1 MRRVIASIF
10 MIAATTLAIS
20 SPTNAVAQP
29 PIAFYFSQQSG
40 MRWIDVAVSSSGE
53 KGYAALNT
61 TVGYN
66 DKVYRTEDGGRT
78 YVQLAGSPAGSWRAI
93 DTDATGQYVWG
104 IVATATDD
112 TEVYMSSD
120 SGETWTGVIGHNAPG
135 EYFRDVAVSDDH
147 LRVVIAAS
155 GFNSMITL
163 DGGAT
168 LSNMASAG
176 ADLYHID
183 ISGDGNTVAATYG
196 GSVYQYDIVGD
207 SWSYVT
213 VTSSSAISSI
223 SVSSNGLRITVSSH
237 QGPDADLWRSV
248 DGGMSYTDSNFASEF
263 GTTSQSVTA
272 NMSADGLTILVGQY
286 GGPLYLSRDG
296 GATWTNPQ
304 GLLSGWLAFAVSA
317 NGLRGIGAVEGVSNY
332 FFGSITPAL
341 YEVAP
346 NQIDSGS
353 SGYIGVSGDN
363 FYSSCVVELD
373 GERANTSFINYGYLT
388 FYVYGD
394 DPDGLYDVTV
404 NCDGLVSDPVSLRIG
419 PVPTTTTAPPT
430 TVPNTLVVTGNR
442 SAEASRLAFVLLA
455 FGAVLALWA
464 ARARR
469 VN

>member
-78 YVQLAGSPAGSWRAI
+78 YIELVGSPAGSWRAI

-104 IVATATDD
+104 IVATSTDA
-112 TEVYMSSD
+112 TEVYVSSD
-120 SGETWTGVIGHNAPG
+120 SGATWTGVVGHNAPG
-135 EYFRDVAVSDDH
+135 EYFRDIAVSDDH

-155 GFNSMITL
+155 GFDSMITL
-163 DGGAT
+163 DGGST

-176 ADLYHID
+176 GILDHID
-183 ISGDGNTVAATYG
+183 ISGDGNTVVATYG
-196 GSVYQYDIVGD
+196 GRVYQYDIVAD

-213 VTSSSAISSI
+213 VTSGSNLSTI
-223 SVSSNGLRITVSSH
+223 SVSTNGLRITASSH
-237 QGPDADLWRSV
+237 QGVDADVWRST
-248 DGGMSYTDSNFASEF
+248 DGGMSYAGSGFASEF
-263 GTTSQSVTA
+263 NTSSQTVTA
-272 NMSADGLTILVGQY
+272 NMSGDGMTILVGQY
-286 GGPLYLSRDG
+286 GGPLHLSRDG
-296 GATWTNPQ
+296 GTTWTIPQ
-304 GLLSGWLAFAVSA
+304 GLSSGWLAFAVSA
-317 NGLRGIGAVEGVSNY
+317 NGLKGIGAVEGVPNY
-332 FFGSITPAL
+332 FFGSIAPAL

-346 NQIDSGS
+346 TEVDSGS

-363 FYSSCVVELD
+363 FYSDCVVELD
-373 GERANTSFINYGYLT
+373 GERANTSFSNFSYMT
-388 FYVYGD
+388 FYLYGD

-404 NCDGLVSDPVSLRIG
+404 NCDGLISNAVSFRIG

-430 TVPNTLVVTGNR
+430 TVPNTLVITGNE
-442 SAEASRLAFVLLA
+442 SAEASRLALVLLA
-455 FGAVLALWA
+455 SGAVLALWA
-464 ARARR
+464 ARTRR
-469 VN
+469 VS